1 MHEIETERLQLRLF
15 KPDDLDDLFLIFS
28 DPDVIKYLGSGQPA
42 QRDETENALMSIIR
56 HWEIYG
62 FGRWAAIC
70 KQTSKLIG
78 YCGLRNF
85 QGTAE
90 LVYLLS
96 KQYWGM
102 GLATEMARASLKFG
116 FEEKKFERIIAM
128 AKLANVASQRVMNK
142 IGMDFQKNTL
152 IFNMEVALYS
162 INSAA
167 YFSTFSQNNF
177 SQSRS
182 PESAELPANIHF

>member
-28 DPDVIKYLGSGQPA
+28 DPDVVKYLGSGQPA
-42 QRDETENALMSIIR
+42 RRDETQTALMSIIK
-56 HWEIYG
+56 HWEVYG

-70 KQTSKLIG
+70 KETRKLIG

-116 FEEKKFERIIAM
+116 FEEKKFERVIAM

-142 IGMDFQKNTL
+142 VGMAFQKNTL
-152 IFNMEVALYS
+152 IFNIEVALYS
-162 INSAA
+162 INNAA
-167 YFSTFSQNNF
+167 YFSTFGQHILSQA
-177 SQSRS
+177 RS
-182 PESAELPANIHF
+182 LEPAESTVNSNC